1 MNGLDRLALIL
12 WMGARNVALHK
23 VKSFVVGGILFF
35 GTLLLVVGGS
45 LLLSVQDSME
55 RSVTSSLSG
64 QAQLYS
70 ADAKDDLA
78 LFPGGTMGSMDI
90 GEISD
95 FRGVHDTLLAVP
107 GVVDVVPMGITDA
120 IVLQGTELDRL
131 IDRLRAATV
140 VGDRVEVAML
150 STELGT
156 IAQSLEGDI
165 QAAQAASA
173 DPAVQDAEIE
183 ILRRVGDPAF
193 WAGLESEPEQ
203 ALTFLESQVAPL
215 GSDGKA
221 LYLRLIGTNLDQFEA
236 CFDRFRVVDG
246 AQVPAGEPG
255 LLISKRFYETQL
267 KNPIA
272 QVFDEVRQA
281 RDEGRTIA
289 DDPLLQEE
297 VRRNVQQRKRV
308 LFQVGPGDVDAVR
321 EGLMAAMPGSSGDLD
336 TLLQRF
342 LALDDANF
350 DARYDTFYALIA
362 PRIRLYDL
370 PIGETVTLRSFT
382 RSGYARA
389 ANVVLH
395 GTFTFEGLERAD
407 LASVNHLVDLTTFRL
422 LYGSMSDEQRAELAD
437 IRAEAGVGDVSR
449 DDAEAAL
456 FGGGA
461 PVVMQAVSEPAP
473 APAPAPGSAPQ
484 PTPAVSEA
492 VAPLVSEAAPA
503 PAPKVRPVPAA
514 VVSSAEGREHPDH
527 TLDDGLVLNAAVV
540 LDPDDAPSLST
551 LQAALDAEGLEV
563 QVVDWK
569 QAAGLIGQLV
579 TVLQVVLW
587 VGVLVV
593 FIVAMAIINN
603 TMMMSVMER
612 TQEVGTL
619 RAIGTSRAMVVGIF
633 MVETLVLGLIAGAL
647 GAGVGLAVVGVLH
660 AVGIPAAADILV
672 LVFAGPRLYPVVSS
686 PWVLQSIGLVVLV
699 ALVSALQPTLLAART
714 SPAVAMSPKE

>member
-1 MNGLDRLALIL
+1 MSGLDRLALIL
-12 WMGARNVALHK
+12 WMGARNVALHR
-23 VKSFVVGGILFF
+23 VKSSVVGGILFF

-55 RSVTSSLSG
+55 RSITSSLSG
-64 QAQLYS
+64 QAQLYA

-95 FRGVHDTLLAVP
+95 FRAVHDTLLAVP

-140 VGDRVEVAML
+140 VGDRAEVALL
-150 STELGT
+150 SEELTT
-156 IAQSLEGDI
+156 IAHALEGDI
-165 QAAQAASA
+165 QAARAASA
-173 DPAVQDAEIE
+173 DPAVQDAGID
-183 ILRRVGDPAF
+183 ILRRVEDPAF
-193 WAGLESEPEQ
+193 WAGLESDPEQ
-203 ALTFLESQVAPL
+203 ALTFLESQLAPL

-221 LYLRLIGTNLDQFEA
+221 LYLRLIGTNLAQFEA
-236 CFDRFRVVDG
+236 CFDRFRIVDG
-246 AQVPAGEPG
+246 AQAPAGEPG

-267 KNPIA
+267 KNPVA
-272 QVFDEVRQA
+272 QVFDQVRQA

-308 LFQVGPGDVDAVR
+308 LFQVGPGDVDDVR

-342 LALDDANF
+342 LELDDVNF
-350 DARYDTFYALIA
+350 DARYDAFYALIA

-389 ANVVLH
+389 ANVVLR

-407 LASVNHLVDLTTFRL
+407 LASVNHLVDLTTFRS

-437 IRAEAGVGDVSR
+437 IRAEAGVGDLSR

-461 PVVMQAVSEPAP
+461 PVVMQAVLEPAP
-473 APAPAPGSAPQ
+473 APETAPQ
-484 PTPAVSEA
+484 PAPASVNE
-492 VAPLVSEAAPA
+492 VMAPPVSEAAAVPAPRPA
-503 PAPKVRPVPAA
+503 PAE

-540 LDPDDAPSLST
+540 LDPDDAPSLSA
-551 LQAALDAEGLEV
+551 LQAALDAQGLGV

-633 MVETLVLGLIAGAL
+633 MVETLVLGLFAGAL
-647 GAGVGLAVVGVLH
+647 GAATGMAVVLGLH
-660 AVGIPAAADILV
+660 AVGIPAVADILV

-686 PWVLQSIGLVVLV
+686 AWVLQGIGLVVLV

-714 SPAVAMSPKE
+714 SPAVAMAPKE